1 MMRFCLLALAL
12 LLAYPAFGG
21 VRVVVPAHDIARG
34 DTGQSRIVANFLLAW
49 WNADEYGGFNLT
61 DVWAVDET
69 IAKDMLAVF
78 EQLFHSRR
86 YPDSLGY
93 EKEFRSIIHKW
104 RPALLQHTH

>member
-1 MMRFCLLALAL
+1 MNTAPLQRLMR
-12 LLAYPAFGG
+12 
-21 VRVVVPAHDIARG
+21 IAEG
-34 DTGQSRIVANFLLAW
+34 DSGQSRVVADFLLAW

-61 DVWAVDET
+61 DVWAVDEK

-78 EQLFHSRR
+78 ELLLHCRR

-104 RPALLQHTH
+104 RPASLQHTH